1 MSPASR
7 PWGTSDRM
15 TRALEAFSDLD
26 DALRQLLTGYLVDPT
41 DSPTPTIKDRLALTR
56 AAREALP
63 AVPDAALVLTAL
75 SVDRAQEIRSTAAR
89 ALDDVGPSAPDV
101 CRRGLL
107 TALRAA
113 PLARA
118 DEAVAH
124 LLRSDGG
131 RETLARLGAER
142 PDLAALADEL
152 RGRERVLAGLPEG
165 APVPAP
171 PFAPLPESS
180 AAPAADELRGTLEG
194 LISRG
199 ESQGRWG
206 RERTAEARAVSDA
219 DLDGLVAV
227 AEGRA
232 SELPA
237 PIRALGIRWIAR
249 EAPSLDLIHFTRLA
263 LACGEDVERRDLE
276 FLLGWDA
283 DPRAVADA
291 LERGGLP
298 HHRAQEA
305 VAVWALGCA
314 EPEATWP
321 WILQNPEAVLEA
333 MKDWYPARAVLRALA
348 YAPTLPPALLP
359 ALAQAAVGRS
369 EGNRV
374 LAQRLLART
383 PAAADL
389 ALQALES
396 PHTAVRRAGAAWLAD
411 LGVADGAE
419 RLRAARAGEKDQ
431 LVRSDILR
439 ALAAYGD
446 DAADLVTA
454 EALATPGRRP
464 RVPVALAWFPFEALP
479 VVHLAD
485 GTALDAG
492 TVQRW
497 VVLAHSLKDP
507 DGRGTVAAYLGLLDP
522 GDARELSAAVVES
535 WMAHNRGL
543 GKGESLKTKGL
554 LALAVGMDGA
564 RLAADA
570 RAALRRNATWRA
582 ESETVLAAVA
592 ANRAPEALQV
602 VLAAAAGHR
611 LPRVRDAARSLAEA
625 AAAER
630 GWSPAELGDRTVPTV
645 GFSDDGLLHLSYG
658 DREFLGRLTP
668 GLTMSLSDADG
679 RPRETLPPPRK
690 SEDPEVVAEAR
701 ARLAAARKEL
711 RAVLDTQRRRLYE
724 AMCAGRTWS
733 LARWRE
739 LLATHPLLRHLV
751 VRLVWMA
758 DAGPAR
764 EATGLSG
771 PDGASREA
779 GERGSVPD
787 GPGGGGEGV
796 VRLDVTQDH
805 GGGPDGGGEGVV
817 RLDVTQDHGGGPDG
831 GGEGPGAVPGATPG
845 AAQPVRSALAAGR
858 SGLSRRGSR
867 EQGPTAYCPLFRP
880 TEDGVLLGVD
890 DVGVELADDVS
901 VRLAHG
907 TLLEPGQVEAWR
919 AHLADYQVDPL
930 FDQFSA
936 PAPDVDAGQ
945 TAIQDGAGRCV
956 VARDLR
962 RAAQAR
968 GYERASTR
976 YRYRELTKDFP
987 DLGLRSVIDLDGADA
1002 WDEGQTTTTGTLTL
1016 RRAGRPVPLDQVPPV
1031 LLAECYADYRAVVG
1045 TAPSPLP

>member
-63 AVPDAALVLTAL
+63 AVPDAAFVLTAL

-89 ALDDVGPSAPDV
+89 ALDDVGPSAPEV
-101 CRRGLL
+101 CHRGLL

-180 AAPAADELRGTLEG
+180 AAPAADELRGSLEG
-194 LISRG
+194 LISGG

-206 RERTAEARAVSDA
+206 RERTAGARAVSDA

-263 LACGEDVERRDLE
+263 LACGEDVERCDLE
-276 FLLGWDA
+276 SLLGWDA

-291 LERGGLP
+291 LECGGLP

-305 VAVWALGCA
+305 VALWALGCA

-396 PHTAVRRAGAAWLAD
+396 PYAAVRRAGAAWLAD
-411 LGVADGAE
+411 LGVADGAK

-464 RVPVALAWFPFEALP
+464 RVPVALAWFPFDALP
-479 VVHLAD
+479 VAHLAD

-543 GKGESLKTKGL
+543 GKRESLKTKGL

-570 RAALRRNATWRA
+570 RAVLRRNATWRA

-602 VLAAAAGHR
+602 VLAAAASHR

-630 GWSPAELGDRTVPTV
+630 GWSPAELGDRSIPTV

-668 GLTMSLSDADG
+668 GLTMSLTDSDG
-679 RPRETLPPPRK
+679 RPRKALPPPRK
-690 SEDPEVVAEAR
+690 SEDREFVAEAK
-701 ARLAAARKEL
+701 ALLATARKEL
-711 RAVLDTQRRRLYE
+711 RAVLDAQTRRLYE
-724 AMCAGRTWS
+724 AMCAGRTWP
-733 LARWRE
+733 LAQWHE
-739 LLATHPLLRHLV
+739 LLATHPLARHLV
-751 VRLVWMA
+751 ARLVWLA
-758 DAGPAR
+758 SDGRDGPA
-764 EATGLSG
+764 
-771 PDGASREA
+771 
-779 GERGSVPD
+779 GSAPA
-787 GPGGGGEGV
+787 
-796 VRLDVTQDH
+796 R
-805 GGGPDGGGEGVV
+805 
-817 RLDVTQDHGGGPDG
+817 
-831 GGEGPGAVPGATPG
+831 
-845 AAQPVRSALAAGR
+845 AQA
-858 SGLSRRGSR
+858 
-867 EQGPTAYCPLFRP
+867 FRP
-880 TEDGVLLGVD
+880 TEDGELLG
-890 DVGVELADDVS
+890 ADDGV
-901 VRLAHG
+901 VRLPPHAVVSLAHA
-907 TLLEPGQVEAWR
+907 TLLTGPQIETWR
-919 AHLADYQVDPL
+919 AHLSDYEVEPL
-930 FDQFSA
+930 FDQLSA
-936 PAPDVDAGQ
+936 RAPDLAAGQ
-945 TAIQDGAGRCV
+945 TTIRDAAGRRAI
-956 VARDLR
+956 ARELR
-962 RAAQAR
+962 RAAESR

-976 YRYRELTKDFP
+976 YRYSEFSKDFP
-987 DLGLRSVIDLDGADA
+987 TLGLRSIIDFAGADA
-1002 WDEGQTTTTGTLTL
+1002 WDEGEETVTGGLSL
-1016 RRAGRPVPLDQVPPV
+1016 RRGRREVPLAQVPPA
-1031 LLAECYADYRAVVG
+1031 LLAECCADYRVVTG
-1045 TAPSPLP
+1045 AAAGAGAESPS

>member
-89 ALDDVGPSAPDV
+89 ALDDVGPSAPEV

-180 AAPAADELRGTLEG
+180 AAPAADELRGSLEG
-194 LISRG
+194 LISGG

-206 RERTAEARAVSDA
+206 RERTAGARAVSDA

-263 LACGEDVERRDLE
+263 LACGEDVERCDLE
-276 FLLGWDA
+276 SLLGWDA

-305 VAVWALGCA
+305 VALWALGCA

-396 PHTAVRRAGAAWLAD
+396 PHPAVRRAGAAWLAD
-411 LGVADGAE
+411 LGVADGVE
-419 RLRAARAGEKDQ
+419 RLRASRAGEKDQ

-439 ALAAYGD
+439 ALAVYGD

-454 EALATPGRRP
+454 EALATPGRRH
-464 RVPVALAWFPFEALP
+464 RVPVALAWFPFDALP
-479 VVHLAD
+479 VAHLAD

-492 TVQRW
+492 TV
-497 VVLAHSLKDP
+497 
-507 DGRGTVAAYLGLLDP
+507 
-522 GDARELSAAVVES
+522 
-535 WMAHNRGL
+535 
-543 GKGESLKTKGL
+543 
-554 LALAVGMDGA
+554 
-564 RLAADA
+564 
-570 RAALRRNATWRA
+570 
-582 ESETVLAAVA
+582 
-592 ANRAPEALQV
+592 
-602 VLAAAAGHR
+602 
-611 LPRVRDAARSLAEA
+611 
-625 AAAER
+625 
-630 GWSPAELGDRTVPTV
+630 
-645 GFSDDGLLHLSYG
+645 
-658 DREFLGRLTP
+658 
-668 GLTMSLSDADG
+668 
-679 RPRETLPPPRK
+679 
-690 SEDPEVVAEAR
+690 
-701 ARLAAARKEL
+701 
-711 RAVLDTQRRRLYE
+711 
-724 AMCAGRTWS
+724 
-733 LARWRE
+733 
-739 LLATHPLLRHLV
+739 
-751 VRLVWMA
+751 
-758 DAGPAR
+758 
-764 EATGLSG
+764 
-771 PDGASREA
+771 
-779 GERGSVPD
+779 
-787 GPGGGGEGV
+787 
-796 VRLDVTQDH
+796 
-805 GGGPDGGGEGVV
+805 
-817 RLDVTQDHGGGPDG
+817 
-831 GGEGPGAVPGATPG
+831 
-845 AAQPVRSALAAGR
+845 
-858 SGLSRRGSR
+858 
-867 EQGPTAYCPLFRP
+867 
-880 TEDGVLLGVD
+880 
-890 DVGVELADDVS
+890 
-901 VRLAHG
+901 
-907 TLLEPGQVEAWR
+907 
-919 AHLADYQVDPL
+919 
-930 FDQFSA
+930 
-936 PAPDVDAGQ
+936 
-945 TAIQDGAGRCV
+945 
-956 VARDLR
+956 
-962 RAAQAR
+962 
-968 GYERASTR
+968 
-976 YRYRELTKDFP
+976 
-987 DLGLRSVIDLDGADA
+987 
-1002 WDEGQTTTTGTLTL
+1002 
-1016 RRAGRPVPLDQVPPV
+1016 
-1031 LLAECYADYRAVVG
+1031 
-1045 TAPSPLP
+1045 